1 MGIGMIW
8 DDRRKILIY
17 MGVIAVVY
25 LVFKYILPLVAPFV
39 LALIFAAG
47 LSRQVRFLHRR
58 LKLKRGLAAFV
69 LLVFWGGLLG
79 VLLCFLGRLLID
91 QIKNVIEN
99 YDIYYAYVNDRMCD
113 FCAGIDGSLGLGR
126 GTTLTYL
133 DDGIVSAVKAAKEQL
148 MPSIMGSSIGAV
160 KRCIA
165 FFGVIVIFFMAV
177 FFFTRDYDKIKEK
190 AAASAF
196 SREFDFFY
204 GRIGRIIYTF
214 IKTQLIIMGITMVIC
229 CLGLLV
235 QRNPYWLLIGV
246 VLGIV
251 DALPVFGTGTILMP
265 WILVDIIGGQY
276 KQAAVL
282 AAMWL
287 FSYLVREY
295 LEPKLM
301 GKELGA
307 HPLFMLAAVYVGLML
322 FGITGVVTGPV
333 AFLLAKESIS
343 FYNKI

>member
-1 MGIGMIW
+1 MFRDG
-8 DDRRKILIY
+8 RQKVLIY
-17 MGVIAVVY
+17 IGVIAVVY

-69 LLVFWGGLLG
+69 LLTFWGGILGGLLYFMG
-79 VLLCFLGRLLID
+79 GLLID
-91 QIKNVIEN
+91 QLKNVVEN

-126 GTTLTYL
+126 GTTLEYL
-133 DDGIVSAVKAAKEQL
+133 DDGLVSIARAAKEQL

-177 FFFTRDYDKIKEK
+177 FFFTRDYDKIKEN
-190 AAASAF
+190 AAASVF

-204 GRIGRIIYTF
+204 GRIGKIIYTF
-214 IKTQLIIMGITMVIC
+214 IKTQLIIMGITMIIC
-229 CLGLLV
+229 CAGLFALD
-235 QRNPYWLLIGV
+235 NPYWLLIGV

-265 WILVDIIGGQY
+265 WILLDIIGRGY
-276 KQAAVL
+276 KHAAIL

-287 FSYLVREY
+287 VSYLVREY

-343 FYNKI
+343 FYNID